1 MLVRWPV
8 PSPAFEKHW
17 LLHVCTFFLTHSAVG
32 HTRSWCEQELFNRT
46 PSVATTTPN
55 VPVRET
61 VES

>member
-8 PSPAFEKHW
+8 PFPAFEKHR
-17 LLHVCTFFLTHSAVG
+17 LLHVCIFFLTRSAVG
-32 HTRSWCEQELFNRT
+32 HAKSWCEQELFNRP